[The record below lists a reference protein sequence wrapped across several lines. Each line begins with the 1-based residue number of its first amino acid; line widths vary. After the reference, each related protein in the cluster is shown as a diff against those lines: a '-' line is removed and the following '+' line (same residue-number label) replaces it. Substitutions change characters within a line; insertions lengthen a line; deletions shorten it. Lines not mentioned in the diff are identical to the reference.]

1 MKGLFHILK
10 NQSLKD
16 GISVL
21 QDINFAVK
29 KGESLAVVG
38 RNGAGKSTLLK
49 IISGVMKGTSGTV
62 QVHGSIGALLE
73 LGSGFDMEYTG
84 LENLKMA
91 SALAGITQD
100 LDSKIERMIEFADI
114 GDFIYEPVKTYSSGM
129 VVRLGFAVITESR
142 PDLLITDE
150 ILAVGDEAFQIKC
163 LAWVE
168 EYLANGGTLL
178 LVSHSMYHI
187 QTICKHAIWL
197 EDGCVKMYGDAYK
210 VSKAYQTEILG
221 NLEPAAVHQD
231 ISTYHVAD
239 ASLIDAGGEACRE
252 IEIKESFT
260 LRVKLF
266 SPDGQK
272 PGLNLG
278 LVSYDGRDIF
288 GTYSSVAQ
296 VKPKAIGEKHF
307 EFNIA
312 FKNNPL
318 LPGQYRFK
326 LHAMTPDLLQTIDT
340 YELDFYINGQT
351 RELGVCHI
359 DTEWH

>member
-10 NQSLKD
+10 NQSLED

-21 QDINFAVK
+21 QDINFTVR

-38 RNGAGKSTLLK
+38 KNGAGKSTLLK
-49 IISGVMKGTSGTV
+49 IISGVMKATSGTV
-62 QVHGSIGALLE
+62 KVHGSIGALLE

-91 SALAGITQD
+91 SALAGIKERVTE
-100 LDSKIERMIEFADI
+100 KIERMIEFADI
-114 GDFIYEPVKTYSSGM
+114 GDFIHEPVKTYSSGM
-129 VVRLGFAVITESR
+129 VVRLGFAVITETR

-168 EYLANGGTLL
+168 DYLANGGTLL
-178 LVSHSMYHI
+178 LVSHSIYHI
-187 QTICKHAIWL
+187 QTICKHAMWL
-197 EDGCVKMYGDAYK
+197 EGGSVKMYGDAYK

-221 NLEPAAVHQD
+221 NLEPAVVHQD
-231 ISTYHVAD
+231 ISTYHVAG
-239 ASLIDAGGEACRE
+239 ASLIGANGEVSKE
-252 IEIKESFT
+252 IDIKESFT
-260 LRVKLF
+260 LKVKLY

-278 LVSYDGRDIF
+278 LISYDGRDIF

-296 VKPKAIGEKHF
+296 VTPKAIDDRHF

-312 FKNNPL
+312 FRNNPL

-340 YELDFYINGQT
+340 YELDFFVNGQT

-359 DTEWH
+359 ETEWH